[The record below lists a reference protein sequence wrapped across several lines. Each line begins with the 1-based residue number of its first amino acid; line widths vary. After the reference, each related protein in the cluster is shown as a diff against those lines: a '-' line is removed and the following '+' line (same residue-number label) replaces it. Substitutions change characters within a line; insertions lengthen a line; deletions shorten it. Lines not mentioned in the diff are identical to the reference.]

1 VNSIDQVRTALTSYD
16 FLPLNIGTNN
26 QAAVAIILRAR
37 NDQIEVLLIERAR
50 HKDDP
55 WSGQMAFPG
64 GRRDPEDLSARA
76 AAERETQEELGV
88 SLASAQFLGRIDEL
102 QGRHSGRSIDLVIS
116 PFVYFLDHEVVI
128 APNYEVADTVWVSFS
143 ILQDVKYQIIHVY
156 DRENNRTHPGIR
168 LGESD
173 GRIVWGLTYRFLG
186 IFFSIIGRPLPEM
199 QSLG

>member
-1 VNSIDQVRTALTSYD
+1 MNSINEVRTALSSHN
-16 FLPLNIGTNN
+16 FAPLNIPTKN

-64 GRRDPEDLSARA
+64 GRRDPEDLSVRA
-76 AAERETQEELGV
+76 AAERETKEELGV
-88 SLASAQFLGRIDEL
+88 SLASAEFLGRIDEL

-116 PFVYFLDHEVVI
+116 PFVYFLDREVVI
-128 APNYEVADTVWVSFS
+128 APNDEVAGTVWVSFS
-143 ILQDVKYQIIHVY
+143 ILLDVKNQIIHVY

-173 GRIVWGLTYRFLG
+173 GRIVWGLTHRFLG
-186 IFFSIIGRPLPEM
+186 IFFGIIGRPLPEM
-199 QSLG
+199 QKLG